1 MMNEF
6 LHIDT
11 TETKFPSPSRG
22 SYFSIVYGDVCEC
35 GSKSCFRPLHGD
47 LISQYGNVEIR
58 GFEKQGFRP
67 LHGDLISQWILKRE
81 ITVKTEVSVPFP
93 GILFLNGYLG
103 YVSEEKSYSF
113 RPLPG
118 DLISQ

>member
-1 MMNEF
+1 MNF
-6 LHIDT
+6 YILIQQ
-11 TETKFPSPSRG
+11 KQS
-22 SYFSIVYGDVCEC
+22 
-35 GSKSCFRPLHGD
+35 FRPLHGD
-47 LISQYGNVEIR
+47 LISQLCMEMSVNVDLKVVSVPFTGILFFNTEMLKLEGLKSKVSVPFPGIL
-58 GFEKQGFRP
+58 FLNFRQP
-67 LHGDLISQWILKRE
+67 CSLRAVRKN
-81 ITVKTEVSVPFP
+81 VSVPFP

>member
-67 LHGDLISQWILKRE
+67 LHGDLISQYD
-81 ITVKTEVSVPFP
+81 KTE
-93 GILFLNGYLG
+93 N
-103 YVSEEKSYSF
+103 EK
-113 RPLPG
+113 
-118 DLISQ
+118 